1 MIRRRQSRKLL
12 GGEGGEEDEKRGEWS
27 RHLQLNGKGSVTASN
42 QQLKYVCHQ
51 CGHET
56 THSLLLRK
64 EEEAKKV
71 DIEQRR

>member
-1 MIRRRQSRKLL
+1 MIRRRQSRKL
-12 GGEGGEEDEKRGEWS
+12 GGEREEEDEEKGEWS

-42 QQLKYVCHQ
+42 QQLKYICHQ